1 MESPDSILADKARR
15 AQGLVHRPSDVSALS
30 SPPLTI
36 DGSEEDEGESSG
48 AAQQSEA
55 SSSRSPGYTLEPESS
70 RSPGYTEEAEPTSHS
85 AGYFA
90 PSSTAKLPPYSSPS
104 ISSAAEQKD
113 RPTLPKGPQYYPGLP
128 VLDYRQYLPP
138 MFELSPDT
146 STITTRAHYL
156 SENVKALS
164 TLLRNL
170 ATVPPKPQIHITGNR
185 GRKVDFSLKLN
196 LMSLLIPDDPSHRLD
211 YLRLINKDEMGYR
224 GGQAPALQPEAGT
237 GGADATLE
245 DWVQEFIE
253 DEANNKSFVLERV
266 VANMDTN
273 WLEGQIR
280 SLVATTQYKGVVT
293 VTFPVTHSRVVVQT
307 PDRVNKFFT
316 SVSALF
322 TGRAKYEVVK
332 AVWPFATARNGEP
345 GRRCLVQ
352 SEKTWWEEW
361 KDPIKYGVGTKR
373 NGWVTNEDKL
383 ECIMESKGKGLSIV
397 DWGPDF

>member
-1 MESPDSILADKARR
+1 MDNTDSILADKARR
-15 AQGLVHRPSDVSALS
+15 AQGEVHRPSDASVATI
-30 SPPLTI
+30 SPPPTI
-36 DGSEEDEGESSG
+36 DEDEYQAEGSG
-48 AAQQSEA
+48 SQE
-55 SSSRSPGYTLEPESS
+55 PEPESS
-70 RSPGYTEEAEPTSHS
+70 HSP
-85 AGYFA
+85 GYFA
-90 PSSTAKLPPYSSPS
+90 PSATAKLPPYSSPS
-104 ISSAAEQKD
+104 ISSLDAQN
-113 RPTLPKGPQYYPGLP
+113 RPALPKGPQYYPGLP

-146 STITTRAHYL
+146 STITSRAHYL
-156 SENVKALS
+156 SENVKALA

-196 LMSLLIPDDPSHRLD
+196 LMSLLIPDDPTHRMD
-211 YLRLINKDEMGYR
+211 YVRLINKDEMGYR
-224 GGQAPALQPEAGT
+224 GGQAPSLQPEIN
-237 GGADATLE
+237 DASLE
-245 DWVQEFIE
+245 DWCQEFIE
-253 DEANNKSFVLERV
+253 DEATNKSFVLERV

-280 SLVATTQYKGVVT
+280 SLVASTNYKGVVT

-307 PDRVNKFFT
+307 PDKVNKFFT
-316 SVSALF
+316 SVSTLF
-322 TGRAKYEVVK
+322 SGRSKYEVVK
-332 AVWPFATARNGEP
+332 AVWPFATHRNGEP
-345 GRRCLVQ
+345 GRRCIVQ